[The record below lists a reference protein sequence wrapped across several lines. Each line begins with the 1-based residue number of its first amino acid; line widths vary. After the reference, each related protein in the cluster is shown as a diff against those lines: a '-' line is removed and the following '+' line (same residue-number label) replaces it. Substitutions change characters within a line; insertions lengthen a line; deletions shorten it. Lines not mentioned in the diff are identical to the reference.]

1 MPSTSEQQMLE
12 RVLPAH
18 ARDLKELRKGL
29 KKVSATIHG
38 RKMEF
43 IVANWIPIFGNHF
56 AYRVTQRMPDESKRF
71 RYLASARTWE
81 HTMKHATRW
90 IQTPS
95 GETKGKSVTVNLNR
109 RARIRD
115 VRTMKLIPFDQV
127 LMSPTFNQLG
137 VDVTKLAASLPDVL
151 VAGMIEVHG
160 TAEASKYYQM
170 WLQEKGRADDLD
182 RVYKALERNIEKRA
196 HTLAEGMYRDL
207 MMGLEAAIN
216 FAKANTL
223 KGNWVILLLLF
234 LGGLV
239 MGILVD
245 RAILAYVGAG

>member
-1 MPSTSEQQMLE
+1 MLQ
-12 RVLPAH
+12 RVLPPDAV
-18 ARDLKELRKGL
+18 DLKELRKGL
-29 KKVSATIHG
+29 KRVTATIAGH
-38 RKMEF
+38 KMEF

-56 AYRVTQRMPDESKRF
+56 VYRVTQRMPDDSKRF
-71 RYLASARTWE
+71 RYIAAARTWE
-81 HTMKHATRW
+81 FVMKHATRW

-95 GETKGKSVTVNLNR
+95 GETKGKSVTINLNR

-137 VDVTKLAASLPDVL
+137 VDVTKLASSLPDML

-207 MMGLEAAIN
+207 MMGLEAAVD
-216 FAKANTL
+216 FAQAATL
-223 KGNWVILLLLF
+223 RGNWIVLLLIF

-239 MGILVD
+239 TGLVVD
-245 RAILAYVGAG
+245 RAVLGYIAG